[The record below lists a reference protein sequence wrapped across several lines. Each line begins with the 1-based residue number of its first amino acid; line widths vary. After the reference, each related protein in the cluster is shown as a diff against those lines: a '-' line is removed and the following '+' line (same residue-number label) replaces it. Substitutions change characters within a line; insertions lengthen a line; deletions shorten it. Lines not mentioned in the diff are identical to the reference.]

1 MCSFVIQAI
10 SDSKHLSADAQIYLS
25 SHISCWV
32 CSSLSQMAGLKAQD
46 FHQKK
51 LDFFFSICCSAQ
63 FSLLQE
69 DLMVYPIGTRHSS
82 TTPAAPR
89 VMSISVKAKV
99 HTKIRSKVCAPSNSG
114 QQSSSGTV
122 IAVPNQLLRCHTASK
137 DDIF

>member
-10 SDSKHLSADAQIYLS
+10 SDSKHPSTDAQIYLS

-46 FHQKK
+46 FNPKK
-51 LDFFFSICCSAQ
+51 LDFFLFH
-63 FSLLQE
+63 LLQC
-69 DLMVYPIGTRHSS
+69 PIFTPAGRPDGVSDWHSS

-99 HTKIRSKVCAPSNSG
+99 HTKIRSKVCALSNSG
-114 QQSSSGTV
+114 QQSSSGAV
-122 IAVPNQLLRCHTASK
+122 IAVPNPLLRCHTASK
-137 DDIF
+137 DDSF